1 MSEGKVKTSKVK
13 LHQPPAG
20 TAGLDGQFHVYIF
33 NPADPDAD
41 FQPGRAFETAERAVS
56 YMRHEQER
64 IYAEQEAEPAFFDL
78 PFLSSDS
85 ELIDRAKRD
94 PEYHKRLV
102 RDLTSEAR
110 SRARRR

>member
-13 LHQPPAG
+13 LHEPPAG

-33 NPADPDAD
+33 NPADTD
-41 FQPGRAFETAERAVS
+41 FLPGRTFETAERAVS

-64 IYAEQEAEPAFFDL
+64 IYAEQEAEPALFDL
-78 PFLSSDS
+78 PFLSTDP
-85 ELIDRAKRD
+85 ELIDRAGRD
-94 PEYHKRLV
+94 PEYRKRLV
-102 RDLTSEAR
+102 HDLTSEAR

>member
-20 TAGLDGQFHVYIF
+20 TTGLDGQFHVYIF
-33 NPADPDAD
+33 NPVDSD
-41 FQPGRAFETAERAVS
+41 FLPGRAFETAERAVS

-64 IYAEQEAEPAFFDL
+64 IYAEQEAEPALFDL
-78 PFLSSDS
+78 PFLSSDP
-85 ELIDRAKRD
+85 ELIDRAGRD
-94 PEYHKRLV
+94 PAYLQQLV
-102 RDLTSEAR
+102 HDLTAEAR

>member
-20 TAGLDGQFHVYIF
+20 TAGLDGHFYVYIF
-33 NPADPDAD
+33 NPADPGAE
-41 FQPGRAFETAERAVS
+41 FPPGRAFEAAERAVS

-64 IYAEQEAEPAFFDL
+64 IYAEQEAEPALFDL
-78 PFLSSDS
+78 PFLSSDP
-85 ELIDRAKRD
+85 ELGDRAKRD
-94 PEYHKRLV
+94 PEYRKQLV
-102 RDLTSEAR
+102 HDLTSEAR